1 MDNKK
6 NKFLF
11 VNSSDFLLIRLIA
24 FIGQGITLGVTQY
37 FFNVTEFVIYTSWA
51 IAILLLMSVGLAYYF
66 LNRGEKIL
74 TERQIFLFL
83 CFDILQIS
91 LLIGLNGGYTN
102 PFIFIILAPIAIA
115 ASYLTIE
122 RVLVILSLSLVCFA
136 LIFNFYIDL
145 PVSVRPEININYSL
159 AIMISLFISSIFLVF
174 YLYYFSMNYKSTQTA
189 YELASKQLQNEREL
203 LKVGGL
209 AAAAVHEL
217 GTPLNTINLIVGD
230 FDQDLELK
238 KKYGEDIDTLKIE
251 LDRCKAILKE
261 LSTNPE
267 SKEISSEIS
276 NMSLDAYV
284 QSLCDQFANNY
295 RSIDLDYRSDEQSKA
310 INIKITPEL
319 NIAMNNIIKNAISF
333 AEKEILLIAE
343 SEKQEYFIK
352 IRDDGPGFDKKFIA
366 NFGKPFYSSRP
377 EKGVNMGLGLFI
389 TKQMIENL
397 NGKISVQNN
406 NGAEV
411 ILTWQI

>member
-1 MDNKK
+1 LDTTK
-6 NKFLF
+6 KFLF
-11 VNSSDFLLIRLIA
+11 VNSSDFILIRLIA
-24 FIGQGITLGVTQY
+24 FAGQTITIGFSQY
-37 FFNVTEFVIYTSWA
+37 FFDFSPEVTWFSWGVA
-51 IAILLLMSVGLAYYF
+51 LFLLLSVGLAYYLF
-66 LNRGEKIL
+66 KKGDKIL
-74 TERQIFLFL
+74 SEKQIFLFL

-91 LLIGLNGGYTN
+91 ILISFNGGYTN

-115 ASYLTIE
+115 ASYLTLE
-122 RVLVILSLSLVCFA
+122 RILVILSLALVSFA
-136 LIFNFYIDL
+136 LIFNFFIDL
-145 PVSVRPEININYSL
+145 PETVRPNISIYYSL
-159 AIMISLFISSIFLVF
+159 GIMISLFISSIFLVF
-174 YLYYFSMNYKSTQTA
+174 YLYYFSLNYKSTQKA
-189 YELASKQLQNEREL
+189 YELASKQLQDEKEL

-230 FDQDLELK
+230 FDQDRDLK
-238 KKYGEDIDTLKIE
+238 KKYRDDIDTLKVE

-267 SKEISSEIS
+267 SKEISNEIS

-284 QSLCDQFANNY
+284 QSLSEQFKSNY
-295 RSIDLDYRSDEQSKA
+295 RVINIDYRSDDNSKN
-310 INIKITPEL
+310 INIQITPEL

-333 AEKEILLIAE
+333 AEKEILIISEAE
-343 SEKQEYFIK
+343 GGQYRIK
-352 IRDDGPGFDKKFIA
+352 IRDDGPGFNKKFLA

-397 NGKISVQNN
+397 NGEILVQNN

-411 ILTWQI
+411 TLLWQI

>member
-1 MDNKK
+1 VGISYYLLKK
-6 NKFLF
+6 GDKVL
-11 VNSSDFLLIRLIA
+11 S
-24 FIGQGITLGVTQY
+24 
-37 FFNVTEFVIYTSWA
+37 
-51 IAILLLMSVGLAYYF
+51 
-66 LNRGEKIL
+66 EK
-74 TERQIFLFL
+74 QIFIFL

-91 LLIGLNGGYTN
+91 LLIALNGGYTN

-122 RVLVILSLSLVCFA
+122 KIMAILSLALVCFA
-136 LIFNFYIDL
+136 LIFNFYLDL
-145 PVSVRPEININYSL
+145 PLEVRPNININYSL
-159 AIMISLFISSIFLVF
+159 GIMISLFISSIFLVF
-174 YLYYFSMNYKSTQTA
+174 YLYYFSLNYKSTQNA
-189 YELASKQLQNEREL
+189 YELSREQLQNEREL

-230 FDQDLELK
+230 FDQDEQFK
-238 KKYGEDIDTLKIE
+238 KKYKEDIQTLKLE
-251 LDRCKAILKE
+251 LDRCKAILKD

-267 SKEISSEIS
+267 SKELTQEIS
-276 NMSLDAYV
+276 NMSLDAYA
-284 QSLCDQFANNY
+284 QSLCAQFDNNY
-295 RSIDLDYRSDEQSKA
+295 KNIKLDYRSDEESKN

-319 NIAMNNIIKNAISF
+319 NIAMNNIIKNSISF
-333 AEKEILLIAE
+333 ANREILIIVGSE
-343 SEKQEYFIK
+343 STEFSIK

-377 EKGVNMGLGLFI
+377 ETGVNMGLGLFI

-397 NGKISVQNN
+397 NGEILVQNN

-411 ILTWQI
+411 TLTWQK

>member
-1 MDNKK
+1 LDTTK
-6 NKFLF
+6 KFLF
-11 VNSSDFLLIRLIA
+11 VNSSDFILIRLIA
-24 FIGQGITLGVTQY
+24 FAGQAITIGFSQY
-37 FFNVTEFVIYTSWA
+37 FFDFSPEVTWLSWGVA
-51 IAILLLMSVGLAYYF
+51 LFLLLSVGLAYYLF
-66 LNRGEKIL
+66 KKGDKIL
-74 TERQIFLFL
+74 SEKQIFLFL

-91 LLIGLNGGYTN
+91 ILISFNGGYTN

-115 ASYLTIE
+115 ASYLTLE
-122 RVLVILSLSLVCFA
+122 RILVILSLALVSFA
-136 LIFNFYIDL
+136 LIFNFFIDL
-145 PVSVRPEININYSL
+145 PESVRPNISIYYSL
-159 AIMISLFISSIFLVF
+159 GIMISLFISSIFLVF
-174 YLYYFSMNYKSTQTA
+174 YLYYFSLNYKSTQKA
-189 YELASKQLQNEREL
+189 YELASKQLQDEKEL

-230 FDQDLELK
+230 FDQDRDLK
-238 KKYGEDIDTLKIE
+238 KKYRDDIDTLKVE

-267 SKEISSEIS
+267 SKEISNEIS

-284 QSLCDQFANNY
+284 QSLSEQFKSNY
-295 RSIDLDYRSDEQSKA
+295 RVINIDYRSDDNSKN
-310 INIKITPEL
+310 INIQITPEL

-333 AEKEILLIAE
+333 AEKEILII
-343 SEKQEYFIK
+343 SEVEGGQYRIK
-352 IRDDGPGFDKKFIA
+352 IRDDGPGFNKKFLA

-397 NGKISVQNN
+397 NGEILVQNN

-411 ILTWQI
+411 TLLWQI

>member
-51 IAILLLMSVGLAYYF
+51 IAILLLISVGLAYYL

-174 YLYYFSMNYKSTQTA
+174 YLYYFSMNYKSTQRA

>member
-1 MDNKK
+1 MDTTK
-6 NKFLF
+6 KFLF
-11 VNSSDFLLIRLIA
+11 VNSSDFILIRLIA
-24 FIGQGITLGVTQY
+24 FAGQAITIGFSQY
-37 FFNVTEFVIYTSWA
+37 FFDFLPEVTWLSWGVA
-51 IAILLLMSVGLAYYF
+51 LFLLLSVGLAYYLF
-66 LNRGEKIL
+66 KKGDKIL
-74 TERQIFLFL
+74 SEKQIFLFL

-91 LLIGLNGGYTN
+91 ILISFNGGYTN

-115 ASYLTIE
+115 ASYLTLE
-122 RVLVILSLSLVCFA
+122 RILVILSLALVSFA
-136 LIFNFYIDL
+136 LIFNFFIDL
-145 PVSVRPEININYSL
+145 PETVRPNISIYYSL
-159 AIMISLFISSIFLVF
+159 GIMISLFISSIFLVF
-174 YLYYFSMNYKSTQTA
+174 YLYYFSLNYKSTQKA
-189 YELASKQLQNEREL
+189 YELASKQLQDEKEL

-230 FDQDLELK
+230 FDQDRDLK
-238 KKYGEDIDTLKIE
+238 KKYRDDIDTLKVE

-267 SKEISSEIS
+267 SKEISNEIS

-284 QSLCDQFANNY
+284 QSLSEQFKSNY
-295 RSIDLDYRSDEQSKA
+295 RVINIDYRSDDNSKN
-310 INIKITPEL
+310 INIQITPEL

-333 AEKEILLIAE
+333 AEKEILIISEAE
-343 SEKQEYFIK
+343 GGQYRIK
-352 IRDDGPGFDKKFIA
+352 IRDDGPGFNKKFLA

-397 NGKISVQNN
+397 NGEILVQNN

-411 ILTWQI
+411 TLLWQI

>member
-1 MDNKK
+1 MNNQK
-6 NKFLF
+6 NFLF
-11 VNSSDFLLIRLIA
+11 VNSSDFLIIRAIA
-24 FIGQGITLGVTQY
+24 FGGQAATLFITQY
-37 FFNVTEFVIYTSWA
+37 FFEISKTVAMSSWI
-51 IAILLLMSVGLAYYF
+51 IAFILMASILLGFY
-66 LNRGEKIL
+66 LNKGDKIISEK
-74 TERQIFLFL
+74 QVFLFL
-83 CFDILQIS
+83 CFDIVQIS
-91 LLIGLNGGYTN
+91 SLIALNGGHTN

-122 RVLVILSLSLVCFA
+122 RIIIILSLALVCFA
-136 LIFNFYIDL
+136 LIFNFYINL
-145 PVSVRPEININYSL
+145 PLSVHPNINFTYSL
-159 AIMISLFISSIFLVF
+159 AIMISLFISSVFLVF
-174 YLYYFSMNYKSTQTA
+174 YLYYFSLNYKSTQKA
-189 YELASKQLQNEREL
+189 YELASKQLQNEKEL

-217 GTPLNTINLIVGD
+217 GTPLNTINLIVD
-230 FDQDLELK
+230 DLK
-238 KKYGEDIDTLKIE
+238 KDQKLKDDYGKDIKTLLLE
-251 LDRCKAILKE
+251 LDRCKEILKE

-267 SKEISSEIS
+267 SKELSSEIT

-284 QSLCDQFANNY
+284 QSLCDQFSNNY
-295 RSIDLDYRSDEQSKA
+295 RAVKLDYRSDENSKN

-333 AEKEILLIAE
+333 AYRQILVI
-343 SEKQEYFIK
+343 SETSKNSYSIK

-397 NGKISVQNN
+397 NGEILVQSNDC
-406 NGAEV
+406 
-411 ILTWQI
+411 LLYTSPSPRDS

>member
-1 MDNKK
+1 MDTTK
-6 NKFLF
+6 KFLF
-11 VNSSDFLLIRLIA
+11 VNSSDFILIRLIA
-24 FIGQGITLGVTQY
+24 FAGQAITIGFSQY
-37 FFNVTEFVIYTSWA
+37 FFDFSPEVTWFSWGVA
-51 IAILLLMSVGLAYYF
+51 LFLLLSVGLAYYLF
-66 LNRGEKIL
+66 KKGDKIL
-74 TERQIFLFL
+74 SEKQIFLFL

-91 LLIGLNGGYTN
+91 ILISFNGGYTN

-115 ASYLTIE
+115 ASYLTLE
-122 RVLVILSLSLVCFA
+122 RILVILSLALVSFA
-136 LIFNFYIDL
+136 LIFNFFIDL
-145 PVSVRPEININYSL
+145 PESVRPNISIYYSL
-159 AIMISLFISSIFLVF
+159 GIMISLFISSIFLVF
-174 YLYYFSMNYKSTQTA
+174 YLYYFSLNYKSTQKA
-189 YELASKQLQNEREL
+189 YELASKQLQDEKEL

-230 FDQDLELK
+230 FDQDRDLK
-238 KKYGEDIDTLKIE
+238 KKYRDDIDTLKVE

-267 SKEISSEIS
+267 SKEISNEIS

-284 QSLCDQFANNY
+284 QSLSEQFKSNY
-295 RSIDLDYRSDEQSKA
+295 RVINIDYRSDDNSKN
-310 INIKITPEL
+310 INIQITPEL

-333 AEKEILLIAE
+333 AEKEILII
-343 SEKQEYFIK
+343 SEVEGGQYRIK
-352 IRDDGPGFDKKFIA
+352 IRDDGPGFNKKFLA

-397 NGKISVQNN
+397 NGEILVQNN

-411 ILTWQI
+411 TLLWQI

>member
-1 MDNKK
+1 LDTAK
-6 NKFLF
+6 KFLF
-11 VNSSDFLLIRLIA
+11 VNSSDFILIRLIA
-24 FIGQGITLGVTQY
+24 FAGQSITIGFSQY
-37 FFNVTEFVIYTSWA
+37 FFDFLPQVAWLSWGVA
-51 IAILLLMSVGLAYYF
+51 LLLLLSVGLAYYL
-66 LNRGEKIL
+66 LNKGDKIL
-74 TERQIFLFL
+74 TEKQIFLFL

-91 LLIGLNGGYTN
+91 ILISFNGGYTN

-115 ASYLTIE
+115 ASYLTLE
-122 RVLVILSLSLVCFA
+122 RIIVILSLALVCFA
-136 LIFNFYIDL
+136 LIFNFFIDL
-145 PVSVRPEININYSL
+145 PEMVRPNISIQYSIG
-159 AIMISLFISSIFLVF
+159 IMISLFVSSIFLVF
-174 YLYYFSMNYKSTQTA
+174 YLYYFSLNYKSTQKA
-189 YELASKQLQNEREL
+189 YELASKQLQDEKEL

-217 GTPLNTINLIVGD
+217 GTPLNTINLIIGD
-230 FDQDLELK
+230 FDQDQQLQ
-238 KKYGEDIDTLKIE
+238 KKYGNDIDTLKVE

-267 SKEISSEIS
+267 SKEISNEIS

-284 QSLCDQFANNY
+284 QSLSEQFRSNY
-295 RSIDLDYRSDEQSKA
+295 KAIDIDYRSDDNSKN
-310 INIKITPEL
+310 INIQITPEL

-333 AEKEILLIAE
+333 AEKEILIISE
-343 SEKQEYFIK
+343 SEGSQYTIK

-397 NGKISVQNN
+397 NGEILVQNN

-411 ILTWQI
+411 TLLWQI

>member
-37 FFNVTEFVIYTSWA
+37 FFNVTDFVIYASWA
-51 IAILLLMSVGLAYYF
+51 IAILLLISVGLAYYL

>member
-1 MDNKK
+1 MAIT

-11 VNSSDFLLIRLIA
+11 VNSSDFILIRLIA
-24 FIGQGITLGVTQY
+24 FAGQAITIGFSQY
-37 FFNVTEFVIYTSWA
+37 FFDFSPEVTWLSWGVA
-51 IAILLLMSVGLAYYF
+51 LFLLLSVGLAYYLF
-66 LNRGEKIL
+66 KKGDKIL
-74 TERQIFLFL
+74 SEKQIFLFL

-91 LLIGLNGGYTN
+91 ILISFNGGYTN

-115 ASYLTIE
+115 ASYLTLE
-122 RVLVILSLSLVCFA
+122 RILVILSLALVSFA
-136 LIFNFYIDL
+136 LIFNFFIDL
-145 PVSVRPEININYSL
+145 PETVRPNISIYYSL
-159 AIMISLFISSIFLVF
+159 GIMISLFISSIFLVF
-174 YLYYFSMNYKSTQTA
+174 YLYYFSLNYKSTQKA
-189 YELASKQLQNEREL
+189 YELASKQLQDEKEL

-230 FDQDLELK
+230 FDQDRDLK
-238 KKYGEDIDTLKIE
+238 KKYRDDIDTLKVE

-267 SKEISSEIS
+267 SKEISNEIS

-284 QSLCDQFANNY
+284 QSLSEQFKSNY
-295 RSIDLDYRSDEQSKA
+295 RVINIDYRSDDNSKN
-310 INIKITPEL
+310 INIQITPEL

-333 AEKEILLIAE
+333 AEKEILIISEAE
-343 SEKQEYFIK
+343 GGQYRIK
-352 IRDDGPGFDKKFIA
+352 IRDDGPGFNKKFLA

-397 NGKISVQNN
+397 NGEILVQNN

-411 ILTWQI
+411 TLLWQI

>member
-1 MDNKK
+1 MDNQK
-6 NKFLF
+6 NFLF
-11 VNSSDFLLIRLIA
+11 VNFSDFLVIRAIA
-24 FIGQGITLGVTQY
+24 FGGQAATLSITQY
-37 FFNVTEFVIYTSWA
+37 FFEIPKIVAVSSWI
-51 IAILLLMSVGLAYYF
+51 IAFILMASVVLGFY
-66 LNRGEKIL
+66 LNKGDKIISEK
-74 TERQIFLFL
+74 QVFLFL
-83 CFDILQIS
+83 CFDIIQIS
-91 LLIGLNGGYTN
+91 SLIALNGGYTN

-122 RVLVILSLSLVCFA
+122 RVIIILSLALICFA

-145 PVSVRPEININYSL
+145 PLSVHPNINFTYSL
-159 AIMISLFISSIFLVF
+159 AIMVSLFISSIFLVF
-174 YLYYFSMNYKSTQTA
+174 YLYYFSLNYKSTQKA
-189 YELASKQLQNEREL
+189 YELASKQLQNEKEL

-217 GTPLNTINLIVGD
+217 GTPLNTINLIIGD
-230 FDQDLELK
+230 LNQDQKLKDKYGKDIKTLLLEL
-238 KKYGEDIDTLKIE
+238 E
-251 LDRCKAILKE
+251 RCKEILKE

-267 SKEISSEIS
+267 SKELSSEIT
-276 NMSLDAYV
+276 NMSLDAYA
-284 QSLCDQFANNY
+284 QSLCDQFSNNY
-295 RSIDLDYRSDEQSKA
+295 RAIKLDYSADENSKN

-333 AEKEILLIAE
+333 ADREILIITE
-343 SEKQEYFIK
+343 TSTNSYSIK

-366 NFGKPFYSSRP
+366 NFGKPFYSTRS

-397 NGKISVQNN
+397 NGEILVQSN

-411 ILTWQI
+411 ILKWQI

>member
-1 MDNKK
+1 MDTAK
-6 NKFLF
+6 KFLF
-11 VNSSDFLLIRLIA
+11 VNSSDFILIRLIA
-24 FIGQGITLGVTQY
+24 FAGQAITIGFSQY
-37 FFNVTEFVIYTSWA
+37 FFDFLPQVAWLSWGVA
-51 IAILLLMSVGLAYYF
+51 LLLLLSVGLAYYL
-66 LNRGEKIL
+66 LNKGDKIL
-74 TERQIFLFL
+74 TEKQIFLFL

-91 LLIGLNGGYTN
+91 ILISFNGGYTN

-115 ASYLTIE
+115 ASYLTLE
-122 RVLVILSLSLVCFA
+122 RIIVILSLALVCFA
-136 LIFNFYIDL
+136 LIFNFFIDL
-145 PVSVRPEININYSL
+145 PEMVRPNISIQYSL
-159 AIMISLFISSIFLVF
+159 GIMISLFISSIFLVF
-174 YLYYFSMNYKSTQTA
+174 YLYYFSLNYKSTQKA
-189 YELASKQLQNEREL
+189 YELASKQLQDEKEL

-217 GTPLNTINLIVGD
+217 GTPLNTINLIIGD
-230 FDQDLELK
+230 FDQDQQLQ
-238 KKYGEDIDTLKIE
+238 KKYGNDIDTLKVE

-267 SKEISSEIS
+267 SKEISNEIS

-284 QSLCDQFANNY
+284 QSLSEQFRSNY
-295 RSIDLDYRSDEQSKA
+295 RAIEIDYRSDDNSKN
-310 INIKITPEL
+310 INIQITPEL

-333 AEKEILLIAE
+333 AEKEILIISE
-343 SEKQEYFIK
+343 SEGSQYTIK

-397 NGKISVQNN
+397 NGEILVQNN

-411 ILTWQI
+411 TLLWQI

>member
-1 MDNKK
+1 LDTTK
-6 NKFLF
+6 KFLF
-11 VNSSDFLLIRLIA
+11 VNSSDFILIRLIA
-24 FIGQGITLGVTQY
+24 FAGQAITIGFSQY
-37 FFNVTEFVIYTSWA
+37 FFDFSPEVTWLSWGVA
-51 IAILLLMSVGLAYYF
+51 LFLLLSVGLAYYLF
-66 LNRGEKIL
+66 KKGDKIL
-74 TERQIFLFL
+74 SEKQIFLFL

-91 LLIGLNGGYTN
+91 ILISFNGGYTN

-115 ASYLTIE
+115 ASYLTLE
-122 RVLVILSLSLVCFA
+122 RILVILSLALVSFA
-136 LIFNFYIDL
+136 LIFNFFIDL
-145 PVSVRPEININYSL
+145 PETVRPNISIYYSL
-159 AIMISLFISSIFLVF
+159 GIMISLFISSIFLVF
-174 YLYYFSMNYKSTQTA
+174 YLYYFSLNYKSTQKA
-189 YELASKQLQNEREL
+189 YELASKQLQDEKEL

-230 FDQDLELK
+230 FDQDRDLK
-238 KKYGEDIDTLKIE
+238 KKYRDDINTLKVE

-267 SKEISSEIS
+267 SKEISNEIS

-284 QSLCDQFANNY
+284 QSLSEQFKSNY
-295 RSIDLDYRSDEQSKA
+295 RVINMDYRSDDNSKN
-310 INIKITPEL
+310 INIQITPEL

-333 AEKEILLIAE
+333 AEKEILIISEAE
-343 SEKQEYFIK
+343 GGQYRIK
-352 IRDDGPGFDKKFIA
+352 IRDDGPGFNKKFLA

-397 NGKISVQNN
+397 NGEILVQNN

-411 ILTWQI
+411 TLLWQI

>member
-1 MDNKK
+1 MDTTK
-6 NKFLF
+6 KFLF
-11 VNSSDFLLIRLIA
+11 VNSSDFILIRLIA
-24 FIGQGITLGVTQY
+24 FAGLAITIGFSQY
-37 FFNVTEFVIYTSWA
+37 FFDFSPEVTWLSWGVA
-51 IAILLLMSVGLAYYF
+51 LFLLLSVGLAYYLF
-66 LNRGEKIL
+66 KKGDKIL
-74 TERQIFLFL
+74 SEKQIFLFL

-91 LLIGLNGGYTN
+91 ILISFNGGYTN

-115 ASYLTIE
+115 ASYLTLE
-122 RVLVILSLSLVCFA
+122 RILVILSLALISFA
-136 LIFNFYIDL
+136 LIFNFFIDL
-145 PVSVRPEININYSL
+145 PETVRPNISIYYSL
-159 AIMISLFISSIFLVF
+159 GIMISLFISSIFLVF
-174 YLYYFSMNYKSTQTA
+174 YLYYFSLNYKSTQKA
-189 YELASKQLQNEREL
+189 YELASKQLQDEKEL

-230 FDQDLELK
+230 FDQDRDLK
-238 KKYGEDIDTLKIE
+238 KKYRSDIDTLKME

-267 SKEISSEIS
+267 SKEISNEIS

-284 QSLCDQFANNY
+284 QSLSEQFKSNY
-295 RSIDLDYRSDEQSKA
+295 RVINIDYRSDDNSKN
-310 INIKITPEL
+310 INIQITPEL

-333 AEKEILLIAE
+333 AEKEILII
-343 SEKQEYFIK
+343 SEVEGGQYRIK
-352 IRDDGPGFDKKFIA
+352 IRDDGPGFNKKFLA

-397 NGKISVQNN
+397 NGEILVQNN

-411 ILTWQI
+411 TLLWQI

>member
-1 MDNKK
+1 MDTAK
-6 NKFLF
+6 KFLF
-11 VNSSDFLLIRLIA
+11 VNSSDFILIRLIA
-24 FIGQGITLGVTQY
+24 FAGQAITIGFSQY
-37 FFNVTEFVIYTSWA
+37 FFDFLPQVAWLSWGVA
-51 IAILLLMSVGLAYYF
+51 LLLLLSVGLAYYL
-66 LNRGEKIL
+66 LNKGDKIL
-74 TERQIFLFL
+74 TEKQIFLFL

-91 LLIGLNGGYTN
+91 ILISFNGGYTN

-115 ASYLTIE
+115 ASYLTLE
-122 RVLVILSLSLVCFA
+122 RIIVILSLALVCFA
-136 LIFNFYIDL
+136 LIFNFFIDL
-145 PVSVRPEININYSL
+145 PEIVRPNISIQYSL
-159 AIMISLFISSIFLVF
+159 GIMISLFISSIFLVF
-174 YLYYFSMNYKSTQTA
+174 YLYYFSLNYKSTQKA
-189 YELASKQLQNEREL
+189 YELASKQLQDEKEL

-230 FDQDLELK
+230 FDQDRDLK
-238 KKYGEDIDTLKIE
+238 KKYRDDIDTLKVE

-267 SKEISSEIS
+267 SKEISNEIS

-284 QSLCDQFANNY
+284 QSLSEQFKSNY
-295 RSIDLDYRSDEQSKA
+295 RVINIDYRSDDNSKN
-310 INIKITPEL
+310 INIQITPEL

-333 AEKEILLIAE
+333 AEKEILIISEAE
-343 SEKQEYFIK
+343 GGQYRIK
-352 IRDDGPGFDKKFIA
+352 IRDDGPGFNKKFLA

-397 NGKISVQNN
+397 NGEILVQNN

-411 ILTWQI
+411 TLLWQI

>member
-1 MDNKK
+1 MDNQK
-6 NKFLF
+6 NSLF
-11 VNSSDFLLIRLIA
+11 VNSSDFLIIRAIA
-24 FIGQGITLGVTQY
+24 FGGQATTLSITQY
-37 FFNVTEFVIYTSWA
+37 FFETSKIVATTSWI
-51 IAILLLMSVGLAYYF
+51 IAFVLMASIILGFY
-66 LNRGEKIL
+66 LNKGDKIISEKQVFI
-74 TERQIFLFL
+74 FL
-83 CFDILQIS
+83 CFDIIQIS
-91 LLIGLNGGYTN
+91 SLIALNGGYTN

-115 ASYLTIE
+115 ASYLAIE
-122 RVLVILSLSLVCFA
+122 RIIIILSLALVCFA
-136 LIFNFYIDL
+136 LIFNFFIAL
-145 PVSVRPEININYSL
+145 PPSVHPNINFTYSL

-174 YLYYFSMNYKSTQTA
+174 YLYYFSLNYKSTQKA
-189 YELASKQLQNEREL
+189 YELASKQLQNEKEL

-230 FDQDLELK
+230 FNQDKKLK
-238 KKYGEDIDTLKIE
+238 DDYGKDIKTLLIE

-267 SKEISSEIS
+267 STEFSSEIT
-276 NMSLDAYV
+276 NMSLDAYT
-284 QSLCDQFANNY
+284 QSLCEQFSNNY
-295 RSIDLDYRSDEQSKA
+295 RAVNLDYRSDENSKN

-333 AEKEILLIAE
+333 AYKEILII
-343 SEKQEYFIK
+343 SETSTNTYSIK

-397 NGKISVQNN
+397 NGEISVQSN

-411 ILTWQI
+411 TLTWQI

>member
-1 MDNKK
+1 MDNQK
-6 NKFLF
+6 NFLF
-11 VNSSDFLLIRLIA
+11 VNFSDFLVIRAIA
-24 FIGQGITLGVTQY
+24 FGGQAATLSITQY
-37 FFNVTEFVIYTSWA
+37 FFEIPRIVAVSSWI
-51 IAILLLMSVGLAYYF
+51 IAFILMASVVLGFY
-66 LNRGEKIL
+66 LNKGDKIISEK
-74 TERQIFLFL
+74 QVFLFL
-83 CFDILQIS
+83 CFDIIQIS
-91 LLIGLNGGYTN
+91 SLIALNGGYTN

-122 RVLVILSLSLVCFA
+122 RVIIILSLALICFA

-145 PVSVRPEININYSL
+145 PLSVHPNINFTYSL
-159 AIMISLFISSIFLVF
+159 AIMVSLFISSIFLVF
-174 YLYYFSMNYKSTQTA
+174 YLYYFSLNYKSTQKA
-189 YELASKQLQNEREL
+189 YELASKQLQNEKEL

-217 GTPLNTINLIVGD
+217 GTPLNTINLIIGD
-230 FDQDLELK
+230 LNQDQKLKDKYGKDIKTLLLEL
-238 KKYGEDIDTLKIE
+238 E
-251 LDRCKAILKE
+251 RCKEILKE

-267 SKEISSEIS
+267 SKELSSEIT
-276 NMSLDAYV
+276 NMSLDAYA
-284 QSLCDQFANNY
+284 QSLCDQFLNNY
-295 RSIDLDYRSDEQSKA
+295 RAIKLDYSADENSKN

-333 AEKEILLIAE
+333 ADREILIITE
-343 SEKQEYFIK
+343 TSTNSYSIK

-366 NFGKPFYSSRP
+366 NFGKPFYSTRS

-397 NGKISVQNN
+397 NGEILVQSN

-411 ILTWQI
+411 ILKWQI

>member
-1 MDNKK
+1 M
-6 NKFLF
+6 
-11 VNSSDFLLIRLIA
+11 IA
-24 FIGQGITLGVTQY
+24 FAGQAITIGFSQY
-37 FFNVTEFVIYTSWA
+37 FFNFSPLVTWFSWGVA
-51 IAILLLMSVGLAYYF
+51 LFLLLSVGLAYYLF
-66 LNRGEKIL
+66 KKGDKIL
-74 TERQIFLFL
+74 SEKQIFLFL

-91 LLIGLNGGYTN
+91 ILISFNGGYTN

-115 ASYLTIE
+115 ASYLTLE
-122 RVLVILSLSLVCFA
+122 RILVILSLALVSFA
-136 LIFNFYIDL
+136 LIFNFFIDL
-145 PVSVRPEININYSL
+145 PDIVRPDISIYYSL
-159 AIMISLFISSIFLVF
+159 GIMISLFISSIFLVF
-174 YLYYFSMNYKSTQTA
+174 YLYYFSLNYKSTQKA
-189 YELASKQLQNEREL
+189 YELASKQLQDEKEL

-230 FDQDLELK
+230 FDQDRDLK
-238 KKYGEDIDTLKIE
+238 KKYRDDIDTLKVE

-267 SKEISSEIS
+267 SKEISNEIS

-284 QSLCDQFANNY
+284 QSLSEQFKSNY
-295 RSIDLDYRSDEQSKA
+295 RVINIDYRSDDNSKN
-310 INIKITPEL
+310 INIQITPEL

-333 AEKEILLIAE
+333 AEKEILII
-343 SEKQEYFIK
+343 SEVEEGQYRIK
-352 IRDDGPGFDKKFIA
+352 IRDDGPGFNKKFLA

-397 NGKISVQNN
+397 NGEILVQNS

-411 ILTWQI
+411 TLLWQI

>member
-24 FIGQGITLGVTQY
+24 FVGQGITLGVTQY
-37 FFNVTEFVIYTSWA
+37 FFNVTEFVIYTSWT
-51 IAILLLMSVGLAYYF
+51 IAILLLMSVGLAYYL

-251 LDRCKAILKE
+251 LDRCKTILKE

>member
-1 MDNKK
+1 MDTAK
-6 NKFLF
+6 KFLF
-11 VNSSDFLLIRLIA
+11 VNSSDFILIRLIA
-24 FIGQGITLGVTQY
+24 FAGQSITIGFSQY
-37 FFNVTEFVIYTSWA
+37 FFDFLPQVAWLSWGVA
-51 IAILLLMSVGLAYYF
+51 LLLLLSVGLAYYL
-66 LNRGEKIL
+66 LNKGDKIL
-74 TERQIFLFL
+74 TEKQIFLFL

-91 LLIGLNGGYTN
+91 ILISFNGGYTSA
-102 PFIFIILAPIAIA
+102 FIFIILAPIAIA
-115 ASYLTIE
+115 ASYLTLE
-122 RVLVILSLSLVCFA
+122 RIIVILSLALVCFA
-136 LIFNFYIDL
+136 LIFNFFIDL
-145 PVSVRPEININYSL
+145 PEMVRPNISIQYSIG
-159 AIMISLFISSIFLVF
+159 IMISLFVSSIFLVF
-174 YLYYFSMNYKSTQTA
+174 YLYYFSLNYKSTQKA
-189 YELASKQLQNEREL
+189 YELASKQLQDEKEL

-217 GTPLNTINLIVGD
+217 GTPLNTINLIIGD
-230 FDQDLELK
+230 FDQDQQLQ
-238 KKYGEDIDTLKIE
+238 KKYGNDIDTLKVE

-267 SKEISSEIS
+267 SKEISNEIS

-284 QSLCDQFANNY
+284 QSLSEQFRSNY
-295 RSIDLDYRSDEQSKA
+295 RAIDIDYRSDDNSKN
-310 INIKITPEL
+310 INIQITPEL

-333 AEKEILLIAE
+333 AEKEILIISE
-343 SEKQEYFIK
+343 SEGSQYTIK

-397 NGKISVQNN
+397 NGEILVQNN

-411 ILTWQI
+411 TLLWQI

>member
-1 MDNKK
+1 MDTAK
-6 NKFLF
+6 KFLF
-11 VNSSDFLLIRLIA
+11 VNSSDFILIRLIA
-24 FIGQGITLGVTQY
+24 FAGQAITIGFSQY
-37 FFNVTEFVIYTSWA
+37 FFDFLPQVAWLSWGVA
-51 IAILLLMSVGLAYYF
+51 LLLLLSVGLAYYL
-66 LNRGEKIL
+66 LNKGDKIL
-74 TERQIFLFL
+74 TEKQIFLFL

-91 LLIGLNGGYTN
+91 ILISFNGGYTN

-115 ASYLTIE
+115 ASYLTLE
-122 RVLVILSLSLVCFA
+122 RIIVILSLALVCFA
-136 LIFNFYIDL
+136 LIFNFFIDL
-145 PVSVRPEININYSL
+145 PEMVRPNISIQYSL
-159 AIMISLFISSIFLVF
+159 GIMISLFISSIFLVF
-174 YLYYFSMNYKSTQTA
+174 YLYYFSLNYKSTQKA
-189 YELASKQLQNEREL
+189 YELASKQLQDEKEL

-217 GTPLNTINLIVGD
+217 GTPLNTINLIIGD
-230 FDQDLELK
+230 FDQDQQLQ
-238 KKYGEDIDTLKIE
+238 KKYGNDIDTLKVE

-267 SKEISSEIS
+267 SKEISNEIS

-284 QSLCDQFANNY
+284 QSLSEQFRSNY
-295 RSIDLDYRSDEQSKA
+295 RSIDMDYRSDDNSKN
-310 INIKITPEL
+310 INIQITPEL

-333 AEKEILLIAE
+333 AEKEILIISE
-343 SEKQEYFIK
+343 SEGSQYTIK

-397 NGKISVQNN
+397 NGEILVQNN

-411 ILTWQI
+411 TLLWQI

>member
-1 MDNKK
+1 LDNSK
-6 NKFLF
+6 KFLF
-11 VNSSDFLLIRLIA
+11 VNSSDFLLIRIIA
-24 FIGQGITLGVTQY
+24 FGGQGITLTITQY
-37 FFNVTEFVIYTSWA
+37 FFDVSSLVIYLSWLVA
-51 IAILLLMSVGLAYYF
+51 LFLLMSVGLSYF
-66 LNRGEKIL
+66 LLKKGDKVLSEK
-74 TERQIFLFL
+74 QIFLFL

-91 LLIGLNGGYTN
+91 SLIALNGGYTN

-122 RVLVILSLSLVCFA
+122 KIMVILSLSLVCFA
-136 LIFNFYIDL
+136 LIFNFYLDL
-145 PVSVRPEININYSL
+145 PLAVRPNINTNYSL
-159 AIMISLFISSIFLVF
+159 GIMISLFISSIFLVF
-174 YLYYFSMNYKSTQTA
+174 YLYYFSLNYKRTQNA
-189 YELASKQLQNEREL
+189 YQLASKQLQNEREL

-217 GTPLNTINLIVGD
+217 GTPLNTINLIIGD
-230 FDQDLELK
+230 FEQDLELK
-238 KKYGEDIDTLKIE
+238 NKYTDDIQTLKLE
-251 LDRCKAILKE
+251 LERCKAILKE

-267 SKEISSEIS
+267 SKELTKEIS
-276 NMSLDAYV
+276 NMSLDAYT
-284 QSLCDQFANNY
+284 QSLCEQFAKNY
-295 RSIDLDYRSDEQSKA
+295 RGIKLDYRSDDESKN

-333 AEKEILLIAE
+333 ASQEILIIAGTNNRE
-343 SEKQEYFIK
+343 FHIK
-352 IRDDGPGFDKKFIA
+352 IRDDGPGFDKKFID

-397 NGKISVQNN
+397 KGEILVQNN

-411 ILTWQI
+411 KLIWKK

>member
-1 MDNKK
+1 M
-6 NKFLF
+6 
-11 VNSSDFLLIRLIA
+11 
-24 FIGQGITLGVTQY
+24 GQGIALGVTQY
-37 FFNVTEFVIYTSWA
+37 YFEVTEFVTYASWA
-51 IAILLLMSVGLAYYF
+51 VAMLLLISVGLAYYL
-66 LNRGEKIL
+66 LNRGDKIL

-122 RVLVILSLSLVCFA
+122 RVLVILSLSLVCYA

-145 PVSVRPEININYSL
+145 PLSVRPQININYSL

-230 FDQDLELK
+230 FDQDTELK
-238 KKYGEDIDTLKIE
+238 KKYSEDIQTLKIE

-267 SKEISSEIS
+267 SKELSSEIS

-295 RSIDLDYRSDEQSKA
+295 QSIDLDYRSDEQSKS
-310 INIKITPEL
+310 INIQITPEL

-343 SEKQEYFIK
+343 SNKKEYSIK

>member
-1 MDNKK
+1 MDTTK
-6 NKFLF
+6 KFLF
-11 VNSSDFLLIRLIA
+11 VNSSDFILIRLIA
-24 FIGQGITLGVTQY
+24 FAGQAITIGFSQY
-37 FFNVTEFVIYTSWA
+37 FFDFSPEVTWLSWGVA
-51 IAILLLMSVGLAYYF
+51 LFLLLSVGLAYYLF
-66 LNRGEKIL
+66 KKGDKIL
-74 TERQIFLFL
+74 SEKQIFLFL

-91 LLIGLNGGYTN
+91 ILISFNGGYTN

-115 ASYLTIE
+115 ASYLTLE
-122 RVLVILSLSLVCFA
+122 RILVILSLALVSFA
-136 LIFNFYIDL
+136 LIFNFFIDL
-145 PVSVRPEININYSL
+145 PETVRPNISIYYSL
-159 AIMISLFISSIFLVF
+159 GIMISLFISSIFLVF
-174 YLYYFSMNYKSTQTA
+174 YLYYFSLNYKSTQKA
-189 YELASKQLQNEREL
+189 YELASKQLQDEKEL

-230 FDQDLELK
+230 FDQDRDLK
-238 KKYGEDIDTLKIE
+238 KKYRDDIDTLKVE

-267 SKEISSEIS
+267 SKEISNEIS

-284 QSLCDQFANNY
+284 QSLSEQFKSNY
-295 RSIDLDYRSDEQSKA
+295 RVINIDYRSDDNSKN
-310 INIKITPEL
+310 INIQITPEL

-333 AEKEILLIAE
+333 AEKEILIISEAE
-343 SEKQEYFIK
+343 GGQYRIK
-352 IRDDGPGFDKKFIA
+352 IRDDGPGFNKKFLA

-397 NGKISVQNN
+397 NGEILVQNS

-411 ILTWQI
+411 TLLWQI

>member
-1 MDNKK
+1 MDTTK
-6 NKFLF
+6 KFLF
-11 VNSSDFLLIRLIA
+11 VNSSDFILIRLIA
-24 FIGQGITLGVTQY
+24 FAGQAITIGFSQY
-37 FFNVTEFVIYTSWA
+37 FFDFSPEVTWLSWGVA
-51 IAILLLMSVGLAYYF
+51 LFLLLSVGLAYYLF
-66 LNRGEKIL
+66 KKGDKIL
-74 TERQIFLFL
+74 SEKQIFLFL

-91 LLIGLNGGYTN
+91 ILISFNGGYTN

-115 ASYLTIE
+115 ASYLTLE
-122 RVLVILSLSLVCFA
+122 RILVILSLALVSFA
-136 LIFNFYIDL
+136 LIFNFFIDL
-145 PVSVRPEININYSL
+145 PETVRPNISIYYSL
-159 AIMISLFISSIFLVF
+159 GIMISLFISSIFLVF
-174 YLYYFSMNYKSTQTA
+174 YLYYFSLNYKSTQKA
-189 YELASKQLQNEREL
+189 YELASKQLQDEKEL

-230 FDQDLELK
+230 FDQDEELK
-238 KKYGEDIDTLKIE
+238 KKYRSDIDTLKME

-267 SKEISSEIS
+267 SKEISNEIS

-284 QSLCDQFANNY
+284 QSLSEQFKSNY
-295 RSIDLDYRSDEQSKA
+295 RVINIDYRSDDNSKN
-310 INIKITPEL
+310 INIQITPEL

-333 AEKEILLIAE
+333 AEKEILII
-343 SEKQEYFIK
+343 SEVEGGQYRIK
-352 IRDDGPGFDKKFIA
+352 IRDDGPGFNKKFLA

-397 NGKISVQNN
+397 NGEILVQNN

-411 ILTWQI
+411 TLLWQI

>member
-1 MDNKK
+1 LDNQK
-6 NKFLF
+6 NFLF
-11 VNSSDFLLIRLIA
+11 VNFSDFLVIRAIA
-24 FIGQGITLGVTQY
+24 FGGQAATLSITQY
-37 FFNVTEFVIYTSWA
+37 FFEIPKIVAISSWI
-51 IAILLLMSVGLAYYF
+51 IAFILMASVVLGFY
-66 LNRGEKIL
+66 LNKGDKIISEK
-74 TERQIFLFL
+74 QVFLFL
-83 CFDILQIS
+83 CFDIIQIS
-91 LLIGLNGGYTN
+91 SLIALNGGYTN

-122 RVLVILSLSLVCFA
+122 RVIIILSLALICFA

-145 PVSVRPEININYSL
+145 PLSVHPNINFTYSL
-159 AIMISLFISSIFLVF
+159 AIMVSLFISSIFLVF
-174 YLYYFSMNYKSTQTA
+174 YLYYFSLNYKSTQKA
-189 YELASKQLQNEREL
+189 YELASKQLQNEKEL

-217 GTPLNTINLIVGD
+217 GTPLNTINLIIGD
-230 FDQDLELK
+230 LNQDQKLKDKYGKDIKTLLLEL
-238 KKYGEDIDTLKIE
+238 E
-251 LDRCKAILKE
+251 RCKEILKE

-267 SKEISSEIS
+267 SKELSSEIT
-276 NMSLDAYV
+276 NMSLDAYA
-284 QSLCDQFANNY
+284 QSLCDQFLNNY
-295 RSIDLDYRSDEQSKA
+295 RAIKLDYSADENSKN

-333 AEKEILLIAE
+333 ADREILIITE
-343 SEKQEYFIK
+343 TSTNSYSIK

-366 NFGKPFYSSRP
+366 NFGKPFYSTRS

-397 NGKISVQNN
+397 NGEILVQSN

-411 ILTWQI
+411 ILKWQI

>member
-1 MDNKK
+1 MDTAK
-6 NKFLF
+6 KFLF
-11 VNSSDFLLIRLIA
+11 VNSSDFILIRLIA
-24 FIGQGITLGVTQY
+24 FAGQSITIGFSQY
-37 FFNVTEFVIYTSWA
+37 FFDFLPQVAWLSWGVA
-51 IAILLLMSVGLAYYF
+51 LLLLLSVGLAYYL
-66 LNRGEKIL
+66 LNKGDKIL
-74 TERQIFLFL
+74 TEKQIFLFL

-91 LLIGLNGGYTN
+91 ILISFNGGYTN

-115 ASYLTIE
+115 ASYLTLE
-122 RVLVILSLSLVCFA
+122 RIIVILSLALVCFA
-136 LIFNFYIDL
+136 LIFNFFIDL
-145 PVSVRPEININYSL
+145 PEMVRPNISIQYSIG
-159 AIMISLFISSIFLVF
+159 IMISLFVSSIFLAF
-174 YLYYFSMNYKSTQTA
+174 YLYYFSLNYKSTQKA
-189 YELASKQLQNEREL
+189 YELASKQLQDEKEL

-217 GTPLNTINLIVGD
+217 GTPLNTINLIIGD
-230 FDQDLELK
+230 FDQDQQLQ
-238 KKYGEDIDTLKIE
+238 KKYGNDIDTLKVE

-267 SKEISSEIS
+267 SKEISNEIS

-284 QSLCDQFANNY
+284 QSLSEQFRSNY
-295 RSIDLDYRSDEQSKA
+295 RAIDIDYRSDDNSKN
-310 INIKITPEL
+310 INIQITPEL

-333 AEKEILLIAE
+333 AEKEILIISE
-343 SEKQEYFIK
+343 SEGSQYTIK

-397 NGKISVQNN
+397 NGEILVQNN

-411 ILTWQI
+411 TLLWQI